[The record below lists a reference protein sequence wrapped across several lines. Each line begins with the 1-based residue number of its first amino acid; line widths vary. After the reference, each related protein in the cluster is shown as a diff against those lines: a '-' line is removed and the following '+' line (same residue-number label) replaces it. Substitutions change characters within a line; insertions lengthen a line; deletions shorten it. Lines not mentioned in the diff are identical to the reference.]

1 MKRTVCLLA
10 GLWSLLCG
18 LTFANQNTTMETK
31 TLVACFSATGTT
43 RAVAQQ
49 IAELTGADL
58 FEIVPAEPYTSS
70 DLNWRNE
77 QSRSSMEMADPKARP
92 AMAKPSPDM
101 SRYDTV
107 YLGFPIWWDLPP
119 RIIQTFIEQ
128 TALKGKT
135 IIPFA
140 TSGSSTISHSVHF
153 LIKTYPSLQIHEGRL
168 LNQAT
173 PQTLRAWLKI
183 AN

>member
-1 MKRTVCLLA
+1 MKRTICLLV

-31 TLVACFSATGTT
+31 TLVAYFSATGTT

-49 IAELTGADL
+49 IAELTHADVY
-58 FEIVPAEPYTSS
+58 EIAPAVPYTSA
-70 DLNWRNE
+70 DLNWRND
-77 QSRSSMEMADPKARP
+77 QSRSSVEMADPMSRP
-92 AMAKPSPDM
+92 AMAQPLPDM

-107 YLGFPIWWDLPP
+107 YIGFPIWWDLPP
-119 RIIQTFIEQ
+119 RIIQTFVEH
-128 TALKGKT
+128 TALEGKT

-140 TSGSSTISHSVHF
+140 TSGSSTISNSVHF
-153 LIKTYPSLQIHEGRL
+153 LIKTYPSLQIREGRL
-168 LNQAT
+168 LNHAT
-173 PQTLRAWLKI
+173 LQDLRTWLKV

>member
-1 MKRTVCLLA
+1 
-10 GLWSLLCG
+10 
-18 LTFANQNTTMETK
+18 METK
-31 TLVACFSATGTT
+31 TLVAYFSATGTT

-49 IAELTGADL
+49 IAELTHADVY
-58 FEIVPAEPYTSS
+58 EIAPAVPYTSA

-77 QSRSSMEMADPKARP
+77 QSRSSVEMADPMSRP
-92 AMAKPSPDM
+92 AMAQPSPDM

-107 YLGFPIWWDLPP
+107 YIGFPIWWDLPP
-119 RIIQTFIEQ
+119 RIIQTFVEH
-128 TALKGKT
+128 TALGGKT

-140 TSGSSTISHSVHF
+140 TSGSSTISNSVHF

-168 LNQAT
+168 LNHAT
-173 PQTLRAWLKI
+173 PQTLRAWLNV